1 MLTATLLSR
10 VYYSEQIEVVKNM
23 LRSLLKGLNVEIH
36 ELETTKRG
44 WLRISFSGEDENAA
58 LSLLERDIGLC
69 ADKLDKF
76 LTIKAYVTR
85 LDRNGLVLNPG
96 VVFPGDLEAVI
107 PLQQLQ
113 AQLVDGRKVAIEKIR
128 ELYGLC
134 ENMPL
139 TIKIISV
146 GESQAGAM
154 LAERQLRIFRFWT
167 KSLLDRVIVLGAS
180 ESQIQRALKNAGC
193 QNDIV
198 GIEALGLLEYAIAC
212 KFGTDAVGLIP
223 KIGKHLSIAG
233 LTVFNPRKIIEF
245 LNYATLKYWQ

>member
-1 MLTATLLSR
+1 MLTATLLSK
-10 VYYSEQIEVVKNM
+10 VYYSEQLEIVKNM
-23 LRSLLKGLNVEIH
+23 LINLLKGLNVEIH

-44 WLRISFSGEDENAA
+44 WLRISFSGEDERAA
-58 LSLLERDIGLC
+58 LGLLERDIGLC
-69 ADKLDKF
+69 ADKLDRF
-76 LTIKAYVTR
+76 LTIKAYVTK
-85 LDRNGLVLNPG
+85 LDRDGLILNPG
-96 VVFPGDLEAVI
+96 VISPEDLETAI
-107 PLQQLQ
+107 LIQQLQ
-113 AQLVDGRKVAIEKIR
+113 AQLVDGRKVAMEKIR

-139 TIKIISV
+139 TIKIISLS
-146 GESQAGAM
+146 ESQAGAM
-154 LAERQLRIFRFWT
+154 LAERQLRMFRFWT